1 MKVEK
6 INLTNYN
13 GASKLRVTSG
23 MHSPNSNFES
33 PNFTGSV
40 VQADM
45 VKDLQKL
52 MPRTIRVTNKLADS
66 MGEIQN
72 IIINSLGTGLVA
84 PIFIKYNPL
93 SKTDEDT
100 RTYSAWR
107 QPISAV
113 LAVATQASMVAP
125 FNNLINWMAN
135 VGKLADPYNKTN
147 FQSDAYIR
155 KLIHKT
161 NPELSKEQLD
171 RAVAKEKVK
180 QYNKL
185 LENLKNENTIYIKQY
200 NAPSKKMDN
209 GSFKNLLLET
219 IDDMIKDDNDKLKNC
234 DKTSEKRK
242 IRSEFFR
249 KHNDNAKQVLTEIKD
264 NLNNLNSVPDYK
276 DYLSSKIK
284 SLKAENADEELIK
297 MVKEVKE
304 RATIKTNDPNA
315 QKALI
320 EEIRNKISKMLKQ
333 ADTYS
338 KAISEEDVSK
348 HVEESVKNKTTTLN
362 TSIKTLQD
370 IKTDI
375 SSTDGWTIKD
385 IEKRISNKLK
395 EANLSEDCSIKIP
408 FSTKVIEKYKS
419 NIESSLDGY
428 KRFTGLI
435 ISLAVLPITCT
446 LLNWIYPIFMD
457 AVFPNLSNKKH
468 DNEASALVAKAPKTE
483 EAKR

>member
-13 GASKLRVTSG
+13 GASKLRVTRG
-23 MHSPNSNFES
+23 MQSPNRNFTT

-40 VQADM
+40 LQADL

-52 MPRTIRVTNKLADS
+52 MPRTIKVTNRLADS

-135 VGKLADPYNKTN
+135 TGNLPDHYNKTN
-147 FQSDAYIR
+147 FPSDSYLK
-155 KLIHKT
+155 KLLQQT
-161 NPELSKEQLD
+161 NPSLNKEQLD
-171 RAVAKEKVK
+171 RAVEKEKTK
-180 QYNKL
+180 LYNEL
-185 LENLKNENTIYIKQY
+185 LENLKSKNTIYIKQY
-200 NAPSKKMDN
+200 KAPSKQMDDA
-209 GSFKNLLLET
+209 SYKNLLLKTVEG
-219 IDDMIKDDNDKLKNC
+219 MIKDDEEKQTSCN
-234 DKTSEKRK
+234 KTSEKRK

-249 KHNDNAKQVLTEIKD
+249 QHNDNAKRVLTDIK
-264 NLNNLNSVPDYK
+264 NNLEGLNNVHDYK
-276 DYLSSKIK
+276 DYLSHKIK
-284 SLKAENADEELIK
+284 TLKSENADYELIK

-304 RATIKTNDPNA
+304 RANIKPAEANA
-315 QKALI
+315 EKALM
-320 EEIRNKISKMLKQ
+320 EEIRNKVSKMLNH

-338 KAISEEDVSK
+338 KAISEEEVSK
-348 HVEESVKNKTTTLN
+348 HVEESLKNKKHALE
-362 TSIKTLQD
+362 TSISTLQE
-370 IKTDI
+370 IKNKINEGI
-375 SSTDGWTIKD
+375 SVKD
-385 IEKRISNKLK
+385 IETKIANKLK
-395 EANLSEDCSIKIP
+395 ESNITEDCSIKTP
-408 FSTKVIEKYKS
+408 FSIKVIEKYKA

-435 ISLAVLPITCT
+435 ISLAVLPITCC

-483 EAKR
+483 EAAR

>member
-1 MKVEK
+1 
-6 INLTNYN
+6 
-13 GASKLRVTSG
+13 
-23 MHSPNSNFES
+23 
-33 PNFTGSV
+33 
-40 VQADM
+40 
-45 VKDLQKL
+45 
-52 MPRTIRVTNKLADS
+52 
-66 MGEIQN
+66 
-72 IIINSLGTGLVA
+72 
-84 PIFIKYNPL
+84 
-93 SKTDEDT
+93 
-100 RTYSAWR
+100 
-107 QPISAV
+107 
-113 LAVATQASMVAP
+113 
-125 FNNLINWMAN
+125 
-135 VGKLADPYNKTN
+135 
-147 FQSDAYIR
+147 
-155 KLIHKT
+155 
-161 NPELSKEQLD
+161 
-171 RAVAKEKVK
+171 
-180 QYNKL
+180 
-185 LENLKNENTIYIKQY
+185 
-200 NAPSKKMDN
+200 
-209 GSFKNLLLET
+209 
-219 IDDMIKDDNDKLKNC
+219 
-234 DKTSEKRK
+234 
-242 IRSEFFR
+242 
-249 KHNDNAKQVLTEIKD
+249 
-264 NLNNLNSVPDYK
+264 
-276 DYLSSKIK
+276 
-284 SLKAENADEELIK
+284 
-297 MVKEVKE
+297 
-304 RATIKTNDPNA
+304 
-315 QKALI
+315 
-320 EEIRNKISKMLKQ
+320 MLKQ